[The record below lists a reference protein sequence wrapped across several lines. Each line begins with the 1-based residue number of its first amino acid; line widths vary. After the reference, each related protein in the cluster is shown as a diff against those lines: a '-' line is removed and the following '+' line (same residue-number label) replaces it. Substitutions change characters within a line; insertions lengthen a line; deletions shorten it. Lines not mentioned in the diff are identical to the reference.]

1 MKMKAGAMATWRD
14 IAITE
19 VRKWEER
26 ARVIPVQHRHDVA
39 SFERC
44 ASNGKTR
51 GCSCVDSSPRLQDIS
66 ESKLLMKRK
75 GGGERE
81 REKRFLLFEEFG
93 PGGPGKQFP
102 FLL

>member
-1 MKMKAGAMATWRD
+1 
-14 IAITE
+14 
-19 VRKWEER
+19 
-26 ARVIPVQHRHDVA
+26 
-39 SFERC
+39 
-44 ASNGKTR
+44 
-51 GCSCVDSSPRLQDIS
+51 
-66 ESKLLMKRK
+66 MKRK